1 MHLGFVAEIR
11 EAQLGVA
18 VQLVEAEQHTV
29 FLAGIPLAEI
39 CQDAIPGI
47 GVGRGFG

>member
-1 MHLGFVAEIR
+1 MHFGFVAEVR

-18 VQLVEAEQHTV
+18 VQFVETEQHAV
-29 FLAGIPLAEI
+29 FLARVPLAEI